1 MLRKYFEKTVKINF
15 TDEDELTGKV
25 ITYTPAIDSEDNEDE
40 IGIKCDRGNILVRES
55 EIASIEI
62 IEG

>member
-1 MLRKYFEKTVKINF
+1 MLRKYFGKKVKIKF
-15 TDEDELTGKV
+15 TDGDVLIGKV
-25 ITYTPAIDSEDNEDE
+25 DVYTPAIDSEENEDE